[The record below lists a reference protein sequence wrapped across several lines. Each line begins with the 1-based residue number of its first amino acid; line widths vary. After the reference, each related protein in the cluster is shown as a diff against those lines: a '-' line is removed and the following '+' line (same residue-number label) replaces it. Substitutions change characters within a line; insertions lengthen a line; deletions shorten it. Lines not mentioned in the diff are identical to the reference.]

1 MAADRTDVGRRS
13 TDDRALGIRIV
24 GDRVGRHAGAI
35 SSVEE
40 ASRAA
45 EFTRADSAEKS
56 HQRTSGSAG
65 TLRDQ
70 DLRLGTGHRPGLG
83 RPRPAGRPDR
93 SKPMPCLPR
102 ETLKSRMM
110 DHGSE
115 RRKVG
120 PDGGVFHC
128 YIAAYGHERPH
139 RPSAKTPRR
148 RSRTTK
154 TRTCSP
160 TTARRPSP
168 TRTSSCARAGASC
181 HAAAHRSLRVWL
193 STLQVRDISAILF
206 YVESR
211 IVCILCMELARAA
224 RGAAHEREGLDGIL
238 RLEHQSHVTCRSR
251 STPTVPAGGSL
262 APETGTARGL
272 GRASTFVGLPASPGT
287 ATGTDMMSSS
297 TGGAERESMAAVIM
311 KTSSRSALR
320 RA

>member
-1 MAADRTDVGRRS
+1 MDADRTDVGRRS

-93 SKPMPCLPR
+93 SKTMPCLPR

-128 YIAAYGHERPH
+128 YIAAYGHERP
-139 RPSAKTPRR
+139 RR
-148 RSRTTK
+148 RRK
-154 TRTCSP
+154 
-160 TTARRPSP
+160 PSVEG
-168 TRTSSCARAGASC
+168 RAGPWEASG
-181 HAAAHRSLRVWL
+181 
-193 STLQVRDISAILF
+193 VRRC
-206 YVESR
+206 YVAFPGGGKGLIAPGESY
-211 IVCILCMELARAA
+211 L
-224 RGAAHEREGLDGIL
+224 
-238 RLEHQSHVTCRSR
+238 
-251 STPTVPAGGSL
+251 
-262 APETGTARGL
+262 
-272 GRASTFVGLPASPGT
+272 
-287 ATGTDMMSSS
+287 
-297 TGGAERESMAAVIM
+297 
-311 KTSSRSALR
+311 
-320 RA
+320 

>member
-24 GDRVGRHAGAI
+24 GERVGRHAGAI

-45 EFTRADSAEKS
+45 EFTRADSGEKS
-56 HQRTSGSAG
+56 HRRTSGSAG

-128 YIAAYGHERPH
+128 YIAAYGHERP
-139 RPSAKTPRR
+139 RR
-148 RSRTTK
+148 RRKPSVEGRAGPWEASGVHRCYVTFPGGGK
-154 TRTCSP
+154 GLNSSEQAR
-160 TTARRPSP
+160 RRPSP
-168 TRTSSCARAGASC
+168 QPRQPPRRPSLCRRFVWRYPQQEMKPPTRSCE
-181 HAAAHRSLRVWL
+181 HALP
-193 STLQVRDISAILF
+193 
-206 YVESR
+206 Y
-211 IVCILCMELARAA
+211 
-224 RGAAHEREGLDGIL
+224 
-238 RLEHQSHVTCRSR
+238 
-251 STPTVPAGGSL
+251 
-262 APETGTARGL
+262 GT
-272 GRASTFVGLPASPGT
+272 
-287 ATGTDMMSSS
+287 
-297 TGGAERESMAAVIM
+297 
-311 KTSSRSALR
+311 
-320 RA
+320 

>member
-56 HQRTSGSAG
+56 HRRTSGSAG

-128 YIAAYGHERPH
+128 YIAAYGHERPRRRRKPSVEGRAGPWEASGVRRCYVAFSVARKGLTYISCG
-139 RPSAKTPRR
+139 RPSAGCWG
-148 RSRTTK
+148 RSCGKRV
-154 TRTCSP
+154 
-160 TTARRPSP
+160 
-168 TRTSSCARAGASC
+168 ASLVKLL
-181 HAAAHRSLRVWL
+181 ASL
-193 STLQVRDISAILF
+193 
-206 YVESR
+206 
-211 IVCILCMELARAA
+211 
-224 RGAAHEREGLDGIL
+224 
-238 RLEHQSHVTCRSR
+238 
-251 STPTVPAGGSL
+251 
-262 APETGTARGL
+262 
-272 GRASTFVGLPASPGT
+272 
-287 ATGTDMMSSS
+287 
-297 TGGAERESMAAVIM
+297 
-311 KTSSRSALR
+311 
-320 RA
+320 